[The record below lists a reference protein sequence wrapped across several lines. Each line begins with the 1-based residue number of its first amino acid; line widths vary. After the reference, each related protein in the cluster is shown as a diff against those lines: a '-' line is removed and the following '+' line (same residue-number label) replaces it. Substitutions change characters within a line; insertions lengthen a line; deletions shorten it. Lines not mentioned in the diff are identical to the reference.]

1 MSQNVNGCLRRYG
14 RYVYCLDFRQF
25 AKSISQL
32 KIIDCFT
39 LYNQNGFI
47 PIGYSRVAMD
57 DIDTVILQGL
67 RYSSPS
73 HQMELLVIPM
83 DHSTNTNMTHVYV
96 APLTT
101 LSLISAKQ

>member
-47 PIGYSRVAMD
+47 PIGYLRVAMD

-67 RYSSPS
+67 HY
-73 HQMELLVIPM
+73 LLFVKPKPPNG
-83 DHSTNTNMTHVYV
+83 TFGNTNGSFY
-96 APLTT
+96 
-101 LSLISAKQ
+101 